1 MCRMLMAPGRGC
13 FAIAILLAIVDIQ
26 FGGCMH
32 ILSSTSQEGK
42 RLSLICTVWH
52 TKEEAEGIIVFLC
65 KDRFW
70 DCSPE
75 TSLEQLRLTR
85 DPGRESASERSSQL
99 VFTIDQATPLDSGN
113 YQCCAR
119 SQKPDIRLQGHIFT
133 VLVTETG
140 NYTVTVMGLKHP
152 KFSHSKGA
160 LNLGFLQ
167 EKVSVM
173 LVTSLVA
180 LQGMFKKA
188 LITPSNE
195 GAVPLTSWL
204 FSRKGVES
212 PEWEGEKLMVLV
224 SHRKTSNKCE
234 GKIGPKGPKTLLMRE
249 SWMNRMFH

>member
-1 MCRMLMAPGRGC
+1 MYTRPPMANS
-13 FAIAILLAIVDIQ
+13 ILPIL
-26 FGGCMH
+26 GCMH

-133 VLVTETG
+133 VLVTGELLISLIPPGETVSRINCWRQKQLFQVLNRQSSG
-140 NYTVTVMGLKHP
+140 GKVLPITQFDFPHH
-152 KFSHSKGA
+152 SH
-160 LNLGFLQ
+160 
-167 EKVSVM
+167 
-173 LVTSLVA
+173 
-180 LQGMFKKA
+180 
-188 LITPSNE
+188 
-195 GAVPLTSWL
+195 
-204 FSRKGVES
+204 
-212 PEWEGEKLMVLV
+212 
-224 SHRKTSNKCE
+224 
-234 GKIGPKGPKTLLMRE
+234 
-249 SWMNRMFH
+249 